1 MPGRYGQTA
10 GPIGNKCCKYNAGE
24 SGNGQQVEQIGPMRD
39 YGEHFDAGL
48 SRGNV
53 LSFKGVNI
61 SSKLWRMPRSPEK
74 KKF

>member
-39 YGEHFDAGL
+39 YGEHFDAG
-48 SRGNV
+48 
-53 LSFKGVNI
+53 
-61 SSKLWRMPRSPEK
+61 
-74 KKF
+74 